1 MHTYLPS
8 FTPRW
13 QEEGKGAGQ
22 GRGVPP
28 PPPPPRAPNSTYL
41 RTSSYILHDVSV
53 TQLLHFGWTTQFP
66 PTSTYI
72 ATLIALGHARHVRM
86 GSRIPFALDITL
98 VPAAIEGISADG
110 AELVRSFDR
119 SFDFLA
125 SARVQFWSTVS
136 CMLWSS
142 LKYRIASRS
151 GSRTRD
157 SVLLH
162 CWRRAAP
169 PKLVRVRR

>member
-72 ATLIALGHARHVRM
+72 LPHFTALGHARHVRL
-86 GSRIPFALDITL
+86 GSRIPFALDITF

-110 AELVRSFDR
+110 AELVRSFVR
-119 SFDFLA
+119 FLGVGA
-125 SARVQFWSTVS
+125 SA
-136 CMLWSS
+136 
-142 LKYRIASRS
+142 I
-151 GSRTRD
+151 
-157 SVLLH
+157 SVYSFLH
-162 CWRRAAP
+162 EMEMELP
-169 PKLVRVRR
+169 